1 MPSHHLL
8 RPPPMRSLVNCSC
21 EWEESRDGKFL
32 NVGCIKIW
40 YNQKIISSHLAIK
53 DCRTLESFEEFA
65 SNGCL
70 AMRKRNFA
78 AGNTSSVFSSIS
90 FIFILLDYAPRRLHL
105 KTKCTKF
112 FSKVKEWPFI
122 RIPLPSCRWC
132 HVVDWSALFHVNYL
146 SLKSFSLEW
155 SQRLKRHNFPRLG
168 LHLTRFCPLIN
179 VVYFLWLLWKM
190 TCSLTQ
196 RFVVKTVFH

>member
-1 MPSHHLL
+1 MNKKSFFLSIAS
-8 RPPPMRSLVNCSC
+8 SLASLWNKDFKPLCLPIISC
-21 EWEESRDGKFL
+21 GPHQCAPLSTVPASGRKVAREGKFL

-105 KTKCTKF
+105 KTKCAKF
-112 FSKVKEWPFI
+112 FSKVKEWPLFGFH
-122 RIPLPSCRWC
+122 CRVAGDVMWWIEVPC
-132 HVVDWSALFHVNYL
+132 S
-146 SLKSFSLEW
+146 
-155 SQRLKRHNFPRLG
+155 
-168 LHLTRFCPLIN
+168 TLII
-179 VVYFLWLLWKM
+179 
-190 TCSLTQ
+190 
-196 RFVVKTVFH
+196 